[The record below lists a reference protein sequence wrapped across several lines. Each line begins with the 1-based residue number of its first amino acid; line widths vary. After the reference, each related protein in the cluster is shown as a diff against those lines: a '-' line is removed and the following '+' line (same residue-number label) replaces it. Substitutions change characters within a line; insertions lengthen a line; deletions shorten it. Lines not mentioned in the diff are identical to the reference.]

1 MASYRAPD
9 WGPIVMEHPIIIVG
23 GGISGLT
30 LALSLHEVDI
40 PCRIFESAP
49 AFKRLGVGINL
60 QPYGV
65 RELTKLGLL
74 PMLRS
79 HSVEP
84 CEMNYYNRFGQLV
97 FSEPRGRS
105 AGYEWPQLS
114 LHRGDFHQV
123 LIDAVNERLGPGAV
137 ILNHQCANVEQ
148 DDAGITAH
156 FVDSAGQPLPPV
168 RGSAVIGCD
177 GFHSVVR
184 RQVHPNEGPVA
195 YQGINMWRGV
205 TRWKP
210 FLTGASAA
218 QAGWLEVG
226 KILMFPI
233 TREVDEDGLQV
244 INWVA
249 EIQSSRNVMLDWNLQ
264 GDLADFFP
272 TFTGWHFPWLDVSAM
287 IGAHHTLLE
296 CPMVDRDP
304 LPQWTF
310 GRVTLVGDAAH
321 PMYPRGGNG
330 AGQSI
335 LDARAL
341 ARCFKSVPDTAS
353 ALTAYQAERLPAA
366 NGVVL
371 RVRSAPPDLMLK
383 MVHERS
389 GDRPFNNI
397 DDLITQEERI
407 AIIED
412 YKRVAGYDKVASRL
426 GTLA

>member
-1 MASYRAPD
+1 MTSPL
-9 WGPIVMEHPIIIVG
+9 IVVG

-30 LALSLHEVDI
+30 LALSLHELGI
-40 PCRIFESAP
+40 PCRVFESAP
-49 AFKRLGVGINL
+49 EFRRLGVGINL

-65 RELTKLGLL
+65 RELAALGLL
-74 PMLRS
+74 PALRA

-84 CEMNYYNRFGQLV
+84 CEMNYYNRFGQFV
-97 FSEPRGRS
+97 FSEPRGRA

-114 LHRGDFHQV
+114 LHRGDLHQV
-123 LIDAVNERLGPGAV
+123 LVDAVHERLGRDAISMG
-137 ILNHQCANVEQ
+137 HQCAGVEQ
-148 DDAGITAH
+148 DEAGVTVR
-156 FVDSAGQPLPPV
+156 FVDPKGHALPPA
-168 RGSAVIGCD
+168 RGSAAIGCD
-177 GFHSVVR
+177 GFHSVLR
-184 RQVHPNEGPVA
+184 HQLYPDEGSPS

-226 KILMFPI
+226 KILMFPL
-233 TREVDEDGLQV
+233 TRGPDAEGLQV

-264 GDLADFFP
+264 GDLADFLP
-272 TFTGWHFPWLDVSAM
+272 TFTNWHFPWLDVTAM
-287 IGAHHTLLE
+287 IRAHHVLLE

-304 LPQWTF
+304 LPTWTA

-335 LDARAL
+335 LDVRAL
-341 ARCFKSVPDTAS
+341 ARCLKAAPDVVS
-353 ALTAYQAERLPAA
+353 GLKAYEAERLPAA

-371 RVRSAPPDLMLK
+371 RVRHAPPDLMLK

-389 GDRPFNNI
+389 GDRPFENI
-397 DDLITQEERI
+397 DDLISKEERTT
-407 AIIED
+407 IIED
-412 YKRVAGYDKVASRL
+412 YKRVAGYDKIKAGAAR
-426 GTLA
+426 A

>member
-1 MASYRAPD
+1 MNDR
-9 WGPIVMEHPIIIVG
+9 PIIIG

-30 LALSLHEVDI
+30 LALSLQELGI
-40 PCRIFESAP
+40 ACRIFEAAP
-49 AFKRLGVGINL
+49 VFKRLGVGINL

-65 RELTKLGLL
+65 RELAKLGLL
-74 PMLRS
+74 PALAS

-84 CEMNYYNRFGQLV
+84 CEMNYYNRFGQFV
-97 FSEPRGRS
+97 FSEPRGRA

-123 LIDAVNERLGPGAV
+123 LVDAVRERIGPDA
-137 ILNHQCANVEQ
+137 ITMNHQCAGVAQ
-148 DDAGITAH
+148 DDSGVTVH
-156 FVDSAGQPLPPV
+156 FIETTTKQALPPV

-177 GFHSVVR
+177 GFHSAIR
-184 RQVHPNEGPVA
+184 HQLYPGEGAPA

-205 TRWKP
+205 SRWKP
-210 FLTGASAA
+210 FLSGASAA

-226 KILMFPI
+226 KILMFPLE
-233 TREVDEDGLQV
+233 RDVDDNGLQL

-264 GDLADFFP
+264 GDLADILP
-272 TFTGWHFPWLDVSAM
+272 TFGDWHFPWLDVAGM
-287 IGAHHTLLE
+287 IRAHHVLLE

-304 LPQWTF
+304 LPHWTA
-310 GRVTLVGDAAH
+310 GRITLVGDAAH

-341 ARCFKSVPDTAS
+341 ARCFGSTPDVPS
-353 ALTAYQAERLPAA
+353 ALAAYEAERLPAA

-371 RVRSAPPDLMLK
+371 RVRDAPPDLMLK

-397 DDLITQEERI
+397 DDLISQEERVT
-407 AIIED
+407 IIDD
-412 YKRVAGYDKVASRL
+412 YKRVAGYDKKSL
-426 GTLA
+426 GAPAGR

>member
-1 MASYRAPD
+1 MND
-9 WGPIVMEHPIIIVG
+9 TVIIAG

-30 LALSLHEVDI
+30 LALSLHEAGV
-40 PCRIFESAP
+40 PCRVYESAP

-60 QPYGV
+60 QSYCV
-65 RELTKLGLL
+65 RELAELGLL
-74 PMLRS
+74 PALRT

-97 FSEPRGRS
+97 FSEPRGEA
-105 AGYEWPQLS
+105 AGYKWPQLS
-114 LHRGDFHQV
+114 LHRGDLHEELV
-123 LIDAVNERLGPGAV
+123 NAVRERLGPDAIV
-137 ILNHQCANVEQ
+137 LDHQCAGVEQ
-148 DDAGITAH
+148 DDDGVTVH
-156 FVDSAGQPLPPV
+156 FVNAAGSQVQPSV
-168 RGSAVIGCD
+168 QGAAAIGCD

-184 RQVHPNEGPVA
+184 RQLYPYEGPVQ

-210 FLTGASAA
+210 FLTGRSAA

-226 KILMFPI
+226 KILMFPL
-233 TREVDEDGLQV
+233 TREPDADGLQL

-264 GDLADFFP
+264 GDLADFLP
-272 TFTGWHFPWLDVSAM
+272 TFTGWHFPWLDVTGM
-287 IGAHHTLLE
+287 ILAHHILLE

-310 GRVTLVGDAAH
+310 GRITLVGDAAH

-341 ARCFKSVPDTAS
+341 ARCFKAAANAPE
-353 ALTAYQAERLPAA
+353 ALKAYEAERLPAA

-371 RVRSAPPDLMLK
+371 RVRHAPPDLMLK

-389 GDRPFNNI
+389 GDRPFANI
-397 DDLITQEERI
+397 DDLISPQQRLT
-407 AIIED
+407 IIED
-412 YKRVAGYDKVASRL
+412 YKRVAGYDRMAAASAR
-426 GTLA
+426 A

>member
-1 MASYRAPD
+1 MSNS
-9 WGPIVMEHPIIIVG
+9 VIIVG

-30 LALSLHEVDI
+30 LALSLHEVGI
-40 PCRIFESAP
+40 PCRVFESAP

-74 PMLRS
+74 PALRS

-114 LHRGDFHQV
+114 LHRGDLHQV
-123 LIDAVNERLGPGAV
+123 LVDAVQERLGPES
-137 ILNHQCANVEQ
+137 ITLNHQCIGVEQ
-148 DDAGITAH
+148 DDGGATVH
-156 FVDSAGQPLPPV
+156 FVDSTGRPLPSV

-177 GFHSVVR
+177 GFHSAVR
-184 RQVHPNEGPVA
+184 HHLYPNEGPLA

-226 KILMFPI
+226 KILMFPL
-233 TREVDEDGLQV
+233 TREVDDEGLQV

-264 GDLADFFP
+264 GDLADFLP
-272 TFTGWHFPWLDVSAM
+272 TFADWQFPWLDVTGM
-287 IGAHHTLLE
+287 IRAHHVLLE

-304 LPQWTF
+304 LPRWTV

-341 ARCFKSVPDTAS
+341 ARCFRSAPEAAA
-353 ALTAYQAERLPAA
+353 ALTAYQAERLAAA

-371 RVRSAPPDLMLK
+371 RVRNAPPDLMLK

-397 DDLITQEERI
+397 DDLITQEERVT
-407 AIIED
+407 IIED
-412 YKRVAGYDKVASRL
+412 YKRVAGYDKVSSSL
-426 GTLA
+426 GAGT

>member
-1 MASYRAPD
+1 MTMDAP
-9 WGPIVMEHPIIIVG
+9 VIIVG

-30 LALSLHEVDI
+30 LALSLHEAGV
-40 PCRIFESAP
+40 PCRVFESAP
-49 AFKRLGVGINL
+49 AFRRLGVGINM

-74 PMLRS
+74 PALRV

-97 FSEPRGRS
+97 FSEPRGRA

-114 LHRGDFHQV
+114 LHRGDLHQV
-123 LIDAVNERLGPGAV
+123 LVDAVQARLGPGA
-137 ILNHQCANVEQ
+137 ITLDRQCEQVEQ
-148 DDAGITAH
+148 DEGGVTVH
-156 FVDSAGQPLPPV
+156 FVDAAGQRQPPV
-168 RGSAVIGCD
+168 RGAAAVGCD
-177 GFHSVVR
+177 GFHSTIR
-184 RQVHPNEGPVA
+184 RLLNPDEGPVS

-205 TRWKP
+205 THWKP
-210 FLTGASAA
+210 FLTGHSAA

-233 TREVDEDGLQV
+233 GREVDENGLQE

-264 GDLADFFP
+264 GDLADFLP
-272 TFTGWHFPWLDVSAM
+272 TFADWHFPWLDVAAM
-287 IGAHHTLLE
+287 IRAHHVLLE

-304 LPQWTF
+304 LAAWTA
-310 GRVTLVGDAAH
+310 GRITLVGDAAH

-341 ARCFKSVPDTAS
+341 ARCLKAQPDMPA
-353 ALTAYQAERLPAA
+353 ALKAYEAERLPAA

-371 RVRSAPPDLMLK
+371 RVRHAPPDLMLK

-389 GDRPFNNI
+389 GDRPFDNI
-397 DDLITQEERI
+397 DDLISQQERVS
-407 AIIED
+407 IIED
-412 YKRVAGYDKVASRL
+412 YKRVAGYDRIT
-426 GTLA
+426 GTRARA

>member
-1 MASYRAPD
+1 M
-9 WGPIVMEHPIIIVG
+9 
-23 GGISGLT
+23 
-30 LALSLHEVDI
+30 
-40 PCRIFESAP
+40 
-49 AFKRLGVGINL
+49 

-65 RELTKLGLL
+65 RELGALGLL
-74 PMLRS
+74 PALRS

-97 FSEPRGRS
+97 FSEPRGKS

-114 LHRGDFHQV
+114 LHRGDLHQV
-123 LIDAVNERLGPGAV
+123 LVDAVTERLGGDTIV
-137 ILNHQCANVEQ
+137 LNHQCAGVEQ
-148 DDAGITAH
+148 DSSGVTVN
-156 FVDSAGQPLPPV
+156 FVDSKGQPQPPV
-168 RGSAVIGCD
+168 RGRVVIACD
-177 GFHSVVR
+177 GFHSVLR
-184 RQVHPNEGPVA
+184 RQLYPGEGAPS

-226 KILMFPI
+226 KILMFPL
-233 TREVDEDGLQV
+233 TQSADPEEPQE

-249 EIQSSRNVMLDWNLQ
+249 EIQSDHNVMLDWNLQ
-264 GDLADFFP
+264 GELADILP
-272 TFTGWHFPWLDVSAM
+272 TFGDWHFPWLDVGAM
-287 IGAHHTLLE
+287 IRAHHTLLE

-304 LPQWTF
+304 LPQWSF

-335 LDARAL
+335 LDVRAL
-341 ARCFKSVPDTAS
+341 ARCLKAGPDAVS
-353 ALTAYQAERLPAA
+353 ALKAYEAERLPAA

-371 RVRSAPPDLMLK
+371 RVRHAPPDLMLK
-383 MVHERS
+383 RVHERS

-397 DDLITQEERI
+397 DDLISPEERM

-412 YKRVAGYDKVASRL
+412 YKRVAGYDRL
-426 GTLA
+426 KAGAARA

>member
-1 MASYRAPD
+1 MRQ
-9 WGPIVMEHPIIIVG
+9 PIIIVG

-30 LALSLHEVDI
+30 LALSLHELGI
-40 PCRIFESAP
+40 PCRVFESAP
-49 AFKRLGVGINL
+49 AFRRLGVGINL

-65 RELTKLGLL
+65 RELTRLGLL
-74 PMLRS
+74 PALRS

-97 FSEPRGRS
+97 FSEPRGQS
-105 AGYEWPQLS
+105 AGYESPQLS

-123 LIDAVNERLGPGAV
+123 LVDAVVERIGGAV
-137 ILNHQCANVEQ
+137 ITLNRQCVAVDQ
-148 DDAGITAH
+148 DETGATVHYLDTTTR
-156 FVDSAGQPLPPV
+156 QPLPPV
-168 RGSAVIGCD
+168 RGAAVIGCD
-177 GFHSVVR
+177 GFHSAVR
-184 RQVHPNEGPVA
+184 RQLNPGEGEPS

-226 KILMFPI
+226 KILMFPL
-233 TREVDEDGLQV
+233 TRDVDDEGMQI

-249 EIQSSRNVMLDWNLQ
+249 EIQSSHNVMLDWNLQ
-264 GDLADFFP
+264 GDLADILP
-272 TFTGWHFPWLDVSAM
+272 TFGDWNFPWLDVGAM
-287 IGAHHTLLE
+287 IRAHQVLLE

-304 LPQWTF
+304 LPSWTA
-310 GRVTLVGDAAH
+310 GRITLVGDAAH

-341 ARCFKSVPDTAS
+341 ARCLRSASDVPS
-353 ALTAYQAERLPAA
+353 ALAAYQAARLPAA

-371 RVRSAPPDLMLK
+371 RVRHAPPDLMLK
-383 MVHERS
+383 LVHERS
-389 GDRPFNNI
+389 GDRPFRHI
-397 DDLITQEERI
+397 DDLISQEERVT
-407 AIIED
+407 IIED
-412 YKRVAGYDKVASRL
+412 YKRVAGYGSLAARRNAS
-426 GTLA
+426 A

>member
-1 MASYRAPD
+1 MA
-9 WGPIVMEHPIIIVG
+9 GPIIVIG

-30 LALSLHEVDI
+30 LALSLHEFGI
-40 PCRIFESAP
+40 PCRVFESAP

-65 RELTKLGLL
+65 RELSQLGLL
-74 PMLRS
+74 PALRT

-97 FSEPRGRS
+97 FSEPRGQS
-105 AGYEWPQLS
+105 AGYQWPQLS

-123 LIDAVNERLGPGAV
+123 LVDAVQERLGPDA
-137 ILNHQCANVEQ
+137 ITLNRQCAGVEQ
-148 DDAGITAH
+148 DDAGVTVH
-156 FVDSAGQPLPPV
+156 FVDATGRQTQPSV
-168 RGSAVIGCD
+168 RGSVVIGCD
-177 GFHSVVR
+177 GFHSAIR
-184 RQVHPNEGPVA
+184 RQLFPDEGPVS

-210 FLTGASAA
+210 FLTGRSAA

-226 KILMFPI
+226 KILMFPL
-233 TREVDEDGLQV
+233 TREVDADGLQV

-249 EIQSSRNVMLDWNLQ
+249 EIQSSHNIMLDWNLQ
-264 GDLADFFP
+264 GDLADILP
-272 TFTGWHFPWLDVSAM
+272 TFGNWRFPWLDVGGM
-287 IGAHHTLLE
+287 IRAHDVLLE

-304 LPQWTF
+304 LPHWTR
-310 GRVTLVGDAAH
+310 GRMTLVGDAAH

-341 ARCFKSVPDTAS
+341 ARCFKSAPDAVS
-353 ALTAYQAERLPAA
+353 ALKAYEAERLPAA

-389 GDRPFNNI
+389 GDRPFDNI
-397 DDLITQEERI
+397 DDLISRDERV
-407 AIIED
+407 AIVED
-412 YKRVAGYDKVASRL
+412 YKRVAGYDRIAAGR
-426 GTLA
+426 A

>member
-1 MASYRAPD
+1 MD
-9 WGPIVMEHPIIIVG
+9 GPVIIVG

-30 LALSLHEVDI
+30 LALSLHEVGV

-49 AFKRLGVGINL
+49 AFRRLGVGINL

-65 RELTKLGLL
+65 RELTKLGLQPAL
-74 PMLRS
+74 LS
-79 HSVEP
+79 HSVVP
-84 CEMNYYNRFGQLV
+84 RSMDYYNRFGQLV
-97 FSEPRGRS
+97 FSEPRGRF

-114 LHRGDFHQV
+114 LHRGDLHQV
-123 LIDAVNERLGPGAV
+123 LVDAVIERLGPDV
-137 ILNHQCANVEQ
+137 VTLDHRCDRVEQ
-148 DDAGITAH
+148 DDAGVTAH
-156 FVDSAGQPLPPV
+156 FTSATTGQALPAV
-168 RGSAVIGCD
+168 RGSAAIGCD
-177 GFHSVVR
+177 GFHSTIR
-184 RQVHPNEGPVA
+184 RQFYPNEGPPS

-210 FLTGASAA
+210 ILGGATAA

-226 KILMFPI
+226 KILIYPI
-233 TREVDEDGLQV
+233 SPELDGDGLQL

-264 GDLADFFP
+264 GDLADFLP
-272 TFTGWHFPWLDVSAM
+272 TFADWHFPWLDVAAM
-287 IGAHHTLLE
+287 IRAHHVLLE

-304 LPQWTF
+304 LRQWSF
-310 GRVTLVGDAAH
+310 GRATLVGDAAH

-341 ARCFKSVPDTAS
+341 ARCLKSAPDAAA
-353 ALTAYQAERLPAA
+353 ALKAYEAERLPAA

-371 RVRSAPPDLMLK
+371 RVRNAPPDLMLK

-389 GDRPFNNI
+389 GDRPFKNI
-397 DDLITQEERI
+397 DDLISQQERVT
-407 AIIED
+407 IIED
-412 YKRVAGYDKVASRL
+412 YKRIAGYDKMSGANARL
-426 GTLA
+426 S